1 MPYAVGSLSHSAV
14 KSVAPIVAAIALI
27 IPAPA
32 LAQYGAAQA
41 GALAYCAARANGASQ
56 QEADRAAVRA
66 IYGQAGL
73 VNLVVSGR
81 DIGNQARFLV
91 AQMCPGQ

>member
-1 MPYAVGSLSHSAV
+1 M
-14 KSVAPIVAAIALI
+14 KSVAPIVAAMMLAAAS
-27 IPAPA
+27 PAF
-32 LAQYGAAQA
+32 AQYGAAQA

-56 QEADRAAVRA
+56 EESDKAAVRA
-66 IYGQAGL
+66 IYSQVGL
-73 VNLVVSGR
+73 VSLVVSGR

>member
-1 MPYAVGSLSHSAV
+1 M
-14 KSVAPIVAAIALI
+14 KSVAPIVAALVLVA
-27 IPAPA
+27 PAPA

-41 GALAYCAARANGASQ
+41 AALAYCAARANGASQ
-56 QEADRAAVRA
+56 QEADKAAVRA
-66 IYGQAGL
+66 VYSQAGL

-81 DIGNQARFLV
+81 DIGNQARYLV